1 MLSAVVDSRLDCP
14 AHHSET
20 KGDKRVHWAV
30 SRGSLSCTVNVPP
43 GLSDHSQIC
52 DSTHMLI
59 TRAVLARV
67 CRVTSASSAMLQGSA
82 SLDLGDKAEPLQD
95 KTVLASD
102 ITASETKYT
111 GVSVTEVTKISAL
124 DNIHT

>member
-1 MLSAVVDSRLDCP
+1 
-14 AHHSET
+14 
-20 KGDKRVHWAV
+20 
-30 SRGSLSCTVNVPP
+30 
-43 GLSDHSQIC
+43 
-52 DSTHMLI
+52 
-59 TRAVLARV
+59 
-67 CRVTSASSAMLQGSA
+67 MLQGSA